1 MPILTLMA
9 TIVNNVTDPSR
20 LLTTSNSVNTDSRM
34 REKLSNLFTN
44 HMCWE
49 FTTGLI
55 ITRFY
60 SIVTSS
66 HLLVNH
72 IHFKIF
78 YDNILQQY
86 NSIKTTTQYIT
97 ICNSN
102 ILLKRTTGGSR
113 HGYLRSTDRHRLSL
127 PYYARRV
134 GFGRG
139 VPVHDLSREGG
150 LRGRL
155 EVSGKSSF
163 ADLRG

>member
-1 MPILTLMA
+1 MA
-9 TIVNNVTDPSR
+9 IIVNNVTDPSR

-34 REKLSNLFTN
+34 QEKLSNLFTN

-55 ITRFY
+55 IRRFY

-102 ILLKRTTGGSR
+102 ILLKHTTEAAGTGIFVALTATACLFLTTL
-113 HGYLRSTDRHRLSL
+113 GELGL
-127 PYYARRV
+127 AV
-134 GFGRG
+134 GFPFTICL
-139 VPVHDLSREGG
+139 VKADSAGG
-150 LRGRL
+150 WR
-155 EVSGKSSF
+155 
-163 ADLRG
+163 